1 MMLDGKVLIITG
13 AKGGLGTFVTEA
25 CLSAGA
31 RVAGVSRSISDND
44 FRRETFRAVPA
55 ELTSGDAAQGVVQ
68 KTIQMFGR
76 VDGLIHVLGGDAG
89 GSSVADTDDS
99 TVMQMLQLNFLSAF
113 WMIKAIVPHLREA
126 RTGHVVAVG
135 SRAAIESAP
144 MSAAYAASK
153 AALISLIRATA
164 SENSDRC
171 ISANAV
177 LPGTLD
183 TPANRKAMPDAD
195 FSRWVNPA
203 HVANLIV
210 ALVSDGLSNVSGAAI
225 PIYGREQ

>member
-1 MMLDGKVLIITG
+1 MLDSKVLIITG

-25 CLSAGA
+25 CLNAGA
-31 RVAGVSRSISDND
+31 KVAGVSRSINDND

-55 ELTSGDAAQGVVQ
+55 ELTSGDAAHDVVQ
-68 KTIQMFGR
+68 KTIETFGR
-76 VDGLIHVLGGDAG
+76 VDGLIHVLGGYAG
-89 GSSVADTDDS
+89 GSSVADTEDT

-113 WMIKAIVPHLREA
+113 WMIKAIVPHLRNA
-126 RTGHVVAVG
+126 RAGHIVAVG
-135 SRAAIESAP
+135 SRAAIESSP
-144 MSAAYAASK
+144 MSAAYASSK
-153 AALISLIRATA
+153 AALVSLIRATA
-164 SENSDRC
+164 SENAGQC
-171 ISANAV
+171 ISANVV

-183 TPANRKAMPDAD
+183 TPGNRKAMPDAD

-210 ALVSDGLSNVSGAAI
+210 ALVADGLSNVSGAAI